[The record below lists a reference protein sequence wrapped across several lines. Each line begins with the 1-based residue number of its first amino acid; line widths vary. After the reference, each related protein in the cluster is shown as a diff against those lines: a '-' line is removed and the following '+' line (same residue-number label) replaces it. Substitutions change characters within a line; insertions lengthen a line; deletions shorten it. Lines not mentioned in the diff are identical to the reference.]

1 MMIQKPK
8 ISHILFATDLS
19 DNANRAFDYAISLA
33 ESYNAAITV
42 IHVFEKLP
50 PNTDPI
56 LVAFLGY
63 RDVDELREKSET
75 NLIDRIKTT
84 IEQFCAQAAEQI
96 PTCSLIFREVIVET
110 GNPADRILYH
120 AGIGNYDILVMGNRG
135 LGLIQ
140 ATLMGSISRK
150 VLQGSPIPVLIV
162 PMAMESNKKTTS
174 NRSRLAPPFFEP

>member
-19 DNANRAFDYAISLA
+19 ENANRAFNYAVSLA
-33 ESYNAAITV
+33 ESYNADVTV
-42 IHVFEKLP
+42 IHVFEKLH
-50 PNTDPI
+50 PNTDLI

-63 RDVDELREKSET
+63 RDADELREKSEAD
-75 NLIDRIKTT
+75 LIDRIKTA
-84 IEQFCAQAAEQI
+84 IERFCKQAGEKI
-96 PTCSLIFREVIVET
+96 PTCPLIFREVLVET
-110 GNPADRILYH
+110 GNPADRIMHH
-120 AGIGNYDILVMGNRG
+120 AGTGKYDILVMGNRG

-162 PMAMESNKKTTS
+162 PM
-174 NRSRLAPPFFEP
+174 